1 MTIILTA
8 YSIVIKGYK
17 GELLMPGKKEMK
29 KYNRQSGNALFLI
42 LIAVALFAALSYA
55 VTQSG
60 RGGGTIDRETAMI
73 AASQITQFPSTIRTA
88 ITRMVITGVTV
99 GEVHFNHDNTHP
111 EFADFTDE
119 GNVFHP
125 SGGGSVKSKPPANIG
140 SAQGDYPVLGVL
152 SNATWG
158 YKDVMHADQGYYI
171 KGVGTDTDTTGR
183 DIFAYLHDITVG
195 VCEQI
200 NKGLGVE
207 INPIPDQTIA
217 VDYTMNG
224 GQGAVAGSSTT
235 AAQTGATNVF
245 FPSDGTTDLDG
256 VAFACFRNGGTLYD
270 YYHALVEQ

>member
-1 MTIILTA
+1 MPG
-8 YSIVIKGYK
+8 IKG
-17 GELLMPGKKEMK
+17 MK

-99 GEVHFNHDNTHP
+99 GEVHFNQTTHP
-111 EFADFTDE
+111 DLVDFTDE

-140 SAQGDYPVLGVL
+140 NAQGDYPVLGTL
-152 SNATWG
+152 ANATWG
-158 YKDVMHADQGYYI
+158 YKDVMDTTEGYYI

-207 INPIPDQTIA
+207 TNPIPDQSIA
-217 VDYTMNG
+217 VDYTMNS
-224 GQGAVAGSSTT
+224 GQGAATGAVT
-235 AAQTGATNVF
+235 ATAQIGATNVF
-245 FPSDGTTDLDG
+245 FPSDGVTDLDG

-270 YYHALVEQ
+270 YFHALVEQ